1 MIPPF
6 VAAPDELCSIPG
18 WLVETDIAMSD
29 FVLHPR
35 LEADTVFVADW
46 PLSRVLLLN
55 DARYSWLVLV
65 PRRTGAVELF
75 DLSKADRSVLMEET
89 ARAGQLLKTIG
100 DVAKINV
107 GALGNLVPQLH
118 VHVVAR
124 NPGDPAW
131 PGPVWG
137 HSAAVPYEP
146 SARDAM
152 IAQIV
157 KAG

>member
-1 MIPPF
+1 
-6 VAAPDELCSIPG
+6 
-18 WLVETDIAMSD
+18 MSG

-46 PLSRVLLLN
+46 ALSRVLLMN
-55 DARYSWLVLV
+55 DARYGWLVLV
-65 PRRTGAVELF
+65 PRRAGAVELF
-75 DLSKADRSVLMEET
+75 DLGLEDRSVLMEEA
-89 ARAGQLLKTIG
+89 ARAAQLLKGIG
-100 DVAKINV
+100 NATKINV

-137 HSAAVPYEP
+137 HSPAAPYEAT
-146 SARDAM
+146 ARDAM
-152 IAQIV
+152 VAQIV
-157 KAG
+157 KGG